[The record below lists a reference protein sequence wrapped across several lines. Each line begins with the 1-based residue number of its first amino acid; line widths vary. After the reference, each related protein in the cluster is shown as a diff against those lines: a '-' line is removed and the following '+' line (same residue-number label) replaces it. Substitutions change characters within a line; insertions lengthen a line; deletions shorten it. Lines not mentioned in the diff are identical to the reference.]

1 MDKIKKFKEVIIQKQ
16 SGDINNKD
24 FIFVDDSFYSG
35 TTGYSIDQ
43 FLKRVG
49 SKILKT
55 YVVYDGND
63 KKSDNRIALY
73 NYYDWNTGSQRTID
87 ELMNE
92 LDRYKDIPRDVF
104 EERIVK
110 GEIKSIIQLRKEIN
124 EFKIR
129 FGGKRIDIYSRIR
142 EDLKHLKNFENFSE
156 NWKN

>member
-1 MDKIKKFKEVIIQKQ
+1 
-16 SGDINNKD
+16 
-24 FIFVDDSFYSG
+24 
-35 TTGYSIDQ
+35 
-43 FLKRVG
+43 
-49 SKILKT
+49 
-55 YVVYDGND
+55 
-63 KKSDNRIALY
+63 
-73 NYYDWNTGSQRTID
+73 
-87 ELMNE
+87 MNE